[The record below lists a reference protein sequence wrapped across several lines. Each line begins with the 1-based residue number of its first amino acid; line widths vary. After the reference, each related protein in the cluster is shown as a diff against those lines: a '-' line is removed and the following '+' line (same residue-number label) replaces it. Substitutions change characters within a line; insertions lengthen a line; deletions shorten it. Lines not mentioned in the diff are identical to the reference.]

1 MGPPPSH
8 QTIGQ
13 AVADGVEVVD
23 LVVQDEFTH
32 DIVARAAEGAWLVY
46 DTT

>member
-1 MGPPPSH
+1 MDQLQPH

-13 AVADGVEVVD
+13 AVAAGAEIVD

-32 DIVARAAEGAWLVY
+32 DVVTRSNDGGWLVY